1 MKDVFV
7 ISENIITSLGFDTEE
22 NVNNIKNYKTGIC
35 KLDKSDFW
43 TEPFFVSLINTERL
57 NQEFSNISE
66 GKEYTRFEK
75 LCILSA
81 SKALKNTPIDVK
93 SKETIFII
101 STTKG
106 NIDLLK
112 NSQDFEEDRVYI
124 DKAASIISSFFNNPN
139 TPIVVSN
146 ACISGVLAINTA
158 KRLISAGLYKN
169 AVVVGGDIITEF
181 VVSGFQSFK
190 SLSFGPCKPFD
201 VSRDGL
207 SMGEG
212 ASTIILSSETK
223 SNIRVLEGASAN
235 DANHISGPSKTGEG
249 LYIAIEKSL
258 KNSKIDATEID
269 YISAHGTAT
278 PYNDEMEA
286 IAIGRAGLLNS
297 FVNSYKGYFGHTL
310 GAAGLAESVLAI
322 YSLKNNFLFAS
333 LGFENKGVSE
343 DLKVIEKH
351 KEVKLNKILKIA
363 SGFGGCNAS
372 IIFDKI

>member
-81 SKALKNTPIDVK
+81 SKALKNTSIDVK

-101 STTKG
+101 PTTKG

>member
-22 NVNNIKNYKTGIC
+22 NVNNIKNYKTGIS
-35 KLDKSDFW
+35 KLEKSDFW
-43 TEPFFVSLINTERL
+43 TEPFFVSLINSERL
-57 NQEFSNISE
+57 NEEFSIISD

-81 SKALKNTPIDVK
+81 AKALKNIQVDVQ
-93 SKETIFII
+93 SKETVFII

-106 NIDLLK
+106 NIDLLQK
-112 NSQDFEEDRVYI
+112 NQPFGEDRAYI
-124 DKAASIISSFFNNPN
+124 DKAASIISGYFNNPN

-146 ACISGVLAINTA
+146 ACISGVLAVNTG

-169 AVVVGGDIITEF
+169 AVIIGGDIITEF

-212 ASTIILSSETK
+212 SSTIILSSEVK

-249 LYIAIEKSL
+249 LYIAIDKAL
-258 KNSKIDATEID
+258 KNSGVNASEID

-278 PYNDEMEA
+278 TYNDEMEA
-286 IAIGRAGLLNS
+286 IAIGRAGLLNAH
-297 FVNSYKGYFGHTL
+297 VNSYKGYFGHTL

-333 LGFENKGVSE
+333 LGFESKGVSE

-351 KEVKLNKILKIA
+351 KEIELNKVLKVA

-372 IIFDKI
+372 VIFDKI

>member
-22 NVNNIKNYKTGIC
+22 NVNNIKNYKTGII
-35 KLDKSDFW
+35 KLEESEFW

-212 ASTIILSSETK
+212 SSTIILSSEVK

-249 LYIAIEKSL
+249 LYIAINKAL
-258 KNSKIDATEID
+258 KNSGVNASEID

-286 IAIGRAGLLNS
+286 IAIGRAGLLNAH
-297 FVNSYKGYFGHTL
+297 VNSYKGYFGHTL

-333 LGFENKGVSE
+333 LGFESKGVSE

-351 KEVKLNKILKIA
+351 KEIELNKVLKVA

-372 IIFDKI
+372 VIFDKI

>member
-1 MKDVFV
+1 MIEVFV
-7 ISENIITSLGFDTEE
+7 ISDNIITSLGFDTDE
-22 NVNNIKNYKTGIC
+22 NVSNIKRYKTGIT
-35 KLDKSDFW
+35 KLKNLEFW
-43 TEPFFVSLINTERL
+43 TEPFFASLINSERL
-57 NQEFSNISE
+57 KDEFSKI
-66 GKEYTRFEK
+66 GDIQKFTRFEQI
-75 LCILSA
+75 CIFSA
-81 SKALKNTPIDVK
+81 SNALNNCSVNTNSSD
-93 SKETIFII
+93 TIFII

-112 NSQDFEEDRVYI
+112 HNCNFDYERVYI
-124 DKAASIISSFFNNPN
+124 DKASSIISSFFNNPN
-139 TPIVVSN
+139 TPIIVSN

-158 KRLISAGLYKN
+158 KRLISSGIYKN
-169 AVVVGGDIITEF
+169 AIIIGGDIISEF

-201 VSRDGL
+201 IARDGL
-207 SMGEG
+207 SLGEG
-212 ASTIILSSETK
+212 ASTIILSSEIK
-223 SNIRVLEGASAN
+223 SNIKVLEGASAN

-249 LYIAIEKSL
+249 LYISIEKALNFSGI
-258 KNSKIDATEID
+258 KAIEID

-286 IAIGRAGLLNS
+286 IAISRAGLLNS
-297 FVNSYKGYFGHTL
+297 YVNSYKGYFGHTL
-310 GAAGLAESVLAI
+310 GAAGIAESVLAI
-322 YSLKNNFLFAS
+322 YSLKYNFLFAS

>member
-35 KLDKSDFW
+35 KLEKSEFW

-57 NQEFSNISE
+57 NQEFAKISD

-81 SKALKNTPIDVK
+81 SKALKNTSIDVK

-124 DKAASIISSFFNNPN
+124 DKAASFISSFFNNPN

-201 VSRDGL
+201 ASRDGL

-223 SNIRVLEGASAN
+223 SKIRVLEGASAN

-249 LYIAIEKSL
+249 LYIAIKKSL
-258 KNSKIDATEID
+258 KNSKVDATEID

-286 IAIGRAGLLNS
+286 IAIGRAGLLDS

-351 KEVKLNKILKIA
+351 NEVKLNKILKIA

>member
-22 NVNNIKNYKTGIC
+22 NVNNIKNYKTGIS
-35 KLDKSDFW
+35 KLEKSEFW
-43 TEPFFVSLINTERL
+43 PEPFFVSLINSDRL
-57 NQEFSNISE
+57 NNEFSLISH

-81 SKALKNTPIDVK
+81 SKALKNTPIDTQ

-106 NIDLLK
+106 NIDLLQK
-112 NSQDFEEDRVYI
+112 NKPFEEDRVYI
-124 DKAASIISSFFNNPN
+124 DKAASIISDFFKNPN

-146 ACISGVLAINTA
+146 ACISGVLAVNTG

-169 AVVVGGDIITEF
+169 AVIIGGDIITEF

-212 ASTIILSSETK
+212 SSTIILSSEVK

-249 LYIAIEKSL
+249 LYIAIDKAL
-258 KNSKIDATEID
+258 KNSGVNASEID

-286 IAIGRAGLLNS
+286 IAIGRAGLLNAH
-297 FVNSYKGYFGHTL
+297 VNSYKGYFGHTL

-333 LGFENKGVSE
+333 LGFESKGVSE

-351 KEVKLNKILKIA
+351 KEIELNKVLKVA

-372 IIFDKI
+372 VIFDKI